1 MTEEPDSASDSQA
14 LFAAWSAWAE
24 GTKETASYSLLEL
37 QEAASAHAAPLEH
50 HELSVESDPCFR
62 GEPVVLEPGSVF
74 AGFEVQGTLGSG
86 GMATVYRAWDPKE
99 QTAVA
104 LKLLHRGLVT
114 DDRHLRRFRREARV
128 ASRLRHPHIVATH
141 TYGEVGGAAYLTM
154 PLVEGPSLE
163 KHVEQAGPLAPLEAA
178 RLVEQV
184 ARAIDAAHAQRVVHR
199 DLKPSNIM
207 LHAEEGP
214 LVVDFGLAKQLHHDP
229 NLTETGEILGTPS
242 YLAPEAVSPKADP
255 PDHRMDVYGLG
266 GVLFFLLT
274 GQPPHSGESAIKV
287 LQAILHSQPPRLRDV
302 NPELPQPLEVVCAK
316 AMARDPRDRY
326 PTAAALAADLARF
339 QAEAKVSARLPG
351 RAQRLWRAVRARPG
365 VSALV
370 VATLALLLVAGVA
383 MRSLAYRVAL
393 HERSER
399 GLELLQVAEG
409 HARAQRHD
417 AADRAYLQ
425 AMLVTKG
432 AFLEAPDDDMLRA
445 ALARVKRA
453 RVAYAESRGNWAL
466 AEELRQNLARLE
478 SSAALLPP
486 ADPEEECV
494 VRIEGLASGAVVR
507 FYTSHGE
514 DRVHLAEARSDS
526 PVLRLSAGSYMAVAL
541 DPGGTPRA
549 TFLVVMDPGHQHVL
563 RLDRENPPPPGVFRL
578 PSPAGVDSG
587 WPASQPSR
595 GAE

>member
-1 MTEEPDSASDSQA
+1 MTQDAERTSDSQA
-14 LFAAWSAWAE
+14 LFAAWSAWAQ
-24 GTKETASYSLLEL
+24 GGKETATYSLLEL
-37 QEAASAHAAPLEH
+37 EEAANAHAAPAEPF
-50 HELSVESDPCFR
+50 EMSVESDPCFR
-62 GEPVVLEPGSVF
+62 AEPIVLEPGSVF

-154 PLVEGPSLE
+154 PLVDGPSLE
-163 KHVEQAGPLAPLEAA
+163 QRVEQGGPLAPLEAA
-178 RLVEQV
+178 RVVEQV

-199 DLKPSNIM
+199 DIKPSNIM
-207 LHAEEGP
+207 VHAEDGP
-214 LVVDFGLAKQLHHDP
+214 LVVDFGLAKHLHHDP
-229 NLTETGEILGTPS
+229 SLTETGEILGTPS

-255 PDHRMDVYGLG
+255 ADHRMDVYGLG

-287 LQAILHSQPPRLRDV
+287 LQAILHSEPPRLCDV
-302 NPELPQPLEVVCAK
+302 NPELPKPLEIVCAK

-326 PTAAALAADLARF
+326 PTAAALASDLARF
-339 QAEAKVSARLPG
+339 QAEARVSAKLPG
-351 RAQRLWRAVRARPG
+351 PAQRLWRGVRARPG
-365 VSALV
+365 LSALLLT
-370 VATLALLLVAGVA
+370 ALALLVGGGLVV
-383 MRSLAYRVAL
+383 RSLAERVAL

-399 GLELLQVAEG
+399 GLELLRVADG

-417 AADRAYLQ
+417 VADRTYLQ

-453 RVAYAESRGNWAL
+453 RVIYAESRGNWAL

-478 SSAALLPP
+478 SNAVLPPP
-486 ADPEEECV
+486 ADPQDDCV

-507 FYTSHGE
+507 FYASHSGE
-514 DRVHLAEARSDS
+514 PTHVAEVRPES
-526 PVLRLSAGSYMAVAL
+526 PVLSLPAGSYIAVAL
-541 DPGGTPRA
+541 DPAGSPQA
-549 TFLVVMDPGHQHVL
+549 TFLVVLDPGHRHVL
-563 RLDRENPPPPGVFRL
+563 RLDRETPPPPGVFRL
-578 PSPAGVDSG
+578 PGGVQGEGG
-587 WPASQPSR
+587 WTDLLPPR